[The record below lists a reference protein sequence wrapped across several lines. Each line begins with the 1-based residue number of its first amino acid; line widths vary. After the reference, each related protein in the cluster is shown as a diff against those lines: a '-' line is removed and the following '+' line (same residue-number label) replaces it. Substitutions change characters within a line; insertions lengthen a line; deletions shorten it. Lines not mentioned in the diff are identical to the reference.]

1 MPTFSRY
8 VALGDSMSLD
18 DYPTGDV
25 LNLRS
30 IIPRQRLPLGAAS
43 LLYQNHPRWP
53 EFEGRDLVHQHPGI
67 TFKNLAKDGATVAQV
82 TEEQLPEIGEMFSG
96 SGLLL
101 TLTVGG
107 SDLLNALTAGAQ
119 NAEVAGMVGNI
130 MAAFSRLVGTLR
142 RDWPGATIMLTTLYD
157 ITEGSGNLPR
167 TSDFFGRLPVSLL
180 ERLNDHIRR
189 TAGETPGID
198 LADLHRNLK
207 GRSADPAAIQQWYWK
222 HSLVEPNAR
231 AASEIRQVWLEAL
244 GM

>member
-1 MPTFSRY
+1 MPTYSRY

-25 LNLRS
+25 LNLRA
-30 IIPRQRLPLGAAS
+30 ILPRQRLPIGAAS

-53 EFEGRDLVHQHPGI
+53 EFEGRDLLHRHLGV
-67 TFKNLAKDGATVAQV
+67 TYKNLSKEGATVAQV
-82 TEEQLPEIGEMFSG
+82 SQEQLPQIGEMFSG
-96 SGLLL
+96 AGLLL

-119 NAEVAGMVGNI
+119 NAEVAGTTGGI
-130 MAAFSRLVGTLR
+130 MAAYSRLVATLR

-189 TAGETPGID
+189 AAAETPGVL

-207 GRSADPAAIQQWYWK
+207 GRGADPAEIQQWYWR

-231 AASEIRQVWLEAL
+231 GASDIRRVWLEAL